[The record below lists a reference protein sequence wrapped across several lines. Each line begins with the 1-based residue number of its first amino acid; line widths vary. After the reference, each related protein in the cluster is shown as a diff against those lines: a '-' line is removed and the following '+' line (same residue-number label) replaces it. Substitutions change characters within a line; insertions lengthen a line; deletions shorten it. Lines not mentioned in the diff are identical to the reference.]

1 MDKLKNIFKE
11 NWKSITLSYT
21 LFSINSILLLV
32 YPKILGETID
42 HLIAKEYWFIWYMIL
57 CFAALMFF
65 GYISRIYD
73 IHVFSGIY
81 RRFAS
86 TETNKQFDT
95 GVETTK
101 INGRLTLM
109 NAIVR
114 FFEFDMIVVIQ
125 TLLGVVGSI
134 YFLSLVSWP
143 IVGFLILT
151 GVAILIVSNYY
162 SPKLAEMTRLNND
175 ISEEQTD
182 IISTRKIAGVNNLL
196 RRGMKIAIKS
206 AYIRSKFN
214 IWLQAII
221 YGSVTALLTYYV
233 MYSKVTVGSVFS
245 TYRYMFDFC
254 NALLG
259 LPTILTSYI
268 NIKDVI
274 KRLETEEVTGISSDE
289 Q

>member
-1 MDKLKNIFKE
+1 MVKLKLIFKE
-11 NWKSITLSYT
+11 NWKAITFSYT
-21 LFSINSILLLV
+21 LFSINSILMLV
-32 YPKILGETID
+32 YPKVLGNTID
-42 HLIAKEYWFIWYMIL
+42 HLIAKDYTYIWYMVGTFVL
-57 CFAALMFF
+57 LMFF

-73 IHVFSGIY
+73 IKVFSGIY
-81 RRFAS
+81 RKFAS
-86 TETNKQFDT
+86 NETHKQIEA

-109 NAIVR
+109 NNIVK
-114 FFEFDMIVVIQ
+114 FFEYDMIMVIQ
-125 TLLGVVGSI
+125 TILGVVGSI

-151 GVAILIVSNYY
+151 GLAIVGASYYY
-162 SPKLAEMTRLNND
+162 SPKLAAMTALNND

-182 IISTRKIAGVNNLL
+182 IIATRKISGINNLL
-196 RRGMKIAIKS
+196 RRAQKISIKR
-206 AYIRSKFN
+206 AYIDSEFSLW
-214 IWLQAII
+214 IQAVV

-233 MYSKVTVGSVFS
+233 MYNKVTVGSVFS

-268 NIKDVI
+268 NIKDVV
-274 KRLETEEVTGISSDE
+274 KRLETEE
-289 Q
+289 